1 MTTINLEKSKTWV
14 KVQQFFH
21 RMLLS
26 EYFVLYLCLFY
37 FVVLIPFVPI
47 IASGRNLTNLF
58 SNIWPLFAIALGQT
72 FVLIIAG
79 IDLSQGSIMA
89 VSSVVGAVIITNQV
103 DPILFTKSPLWGSVV
118 SESGGLLAGQSY
130 AIPVAILAMLMT
142 GVIIGFINGI
152 SVAWF
157 KIPAFMVTLVTQIFF
172 SAFAI
177 YLTKSEN
184 VIHLPKEFTAIGNGT
199 LFGMSLLPYTLF
211 LTLALAA
218 CAHFLLSQTVFGRW
232 LYAIGNNV
240 RTAVVSGVPTEKVV
254 VLAYVFSGFCASFG
268 AVLYTARL
276 EAGRPTLG
284 ANLLLDIV
292 GAAVIGGASLSGGK
306 GKVVWTLF
314 GVLFLMLLANSL
326 SLLNVPYFTIYMV
339 KGGVILL
346 AALVDVTRTRILQRN
361 A

>member
-1 MTTINLEKSKTWV
+1 MATINFEKPKPWV
-14 KVQQFFH
+14 KAQQFL
-21 RMLLS
+21 RQILLS

-37 FVVLIPFVPI
+37 FVVLIPFEPL
-47 IASGRNLTNLF
+47 IASGRNLSNLF

-72 FVLIIAG
+72 FVLIIGG

-89 VSSVVGAVIITNQV
+89 VSSVVGAVVITNKV
-103 DPILFTKSPLWGSVV
+103 DPILFTKSPLWGNVL
-118 SESGGLLAGQSY
+118 SENGGLLAGQSY
-130 AIPVAILAMLMT
+130 AIPVAILAMLLT

-184 VIHLPKEFTAIGNGT
+184 VIHLPKEFTTIGSGA
-199 LFGMSLLPYTLF
+199 LFGFELLPYTL
-211 LTLALAA
+211 LCTLVLAVG
-218 CAHFLLSQTVFGRW
+218 AHFLLSRTVFGRW
-232 LYAIGNNV
+232 IYAIGNNV
-240 RTAVVSGVPTEKVV
+240 RTALVSGVPTEKVV

-346 AALVDVTRTRILQRN
+346 AALLDVTRTRILQRN